1 MSGENYKP
9 GNIIYEPG
17 SNKPLGGIY
26 DPDKIEKHIPSGTL
40 SGLRV
45 RNRLTAIARYSEL
58 LGGLDK
64 VVAFLDKYVPRT
76 MNQVQGGIAQEDL
89 EAIRFATPQEL
100 TRLAEL
106 RGRIYRGEQTFGQYY
121 DLALKGE
128 VAPRR
133 RIKNDKYEDDTL
145 REIDELSRLQGAIV
159 ARHGGRKATRRRRHR
174 VRQTR
179 RKQ

>member
-1 MSGENYKP
+1 M
-9 GNIIYEPG
+9 
-17 SNKPLGGIY
+17 
-26 DPDKIEKHIPSGTL
+26 
-40 SGLRV
+40 
-45 RNRLTAIARYSEL
+45 
-58 LGGLDK
+58 
-64 VVAFLDKYVPRT
+64 VAFLDKYVPRT